1 MLSSCNELIT
11 LKEMVL
17 CLEKNK
23 SEKLK
28 WLQMY
33 RSVRPW
39 IIVVW
44 GEGGP
49 VVSLHD
55 DLRFW
60 DRVTD

>member
-1 MLSSCNELIT
+1 MLSSCNEIIT

-28 WLQMY
+28 WLQTY

>member
-28 WLQMY
+28 WLQTY
-33 RSVRPW
+33 TDLFVHGLLLCGGR
-39 IIVVW
+39 
-44 GEGGP
+44 GGP

-60 DRVTD
+60 D